1 MFDFIKNAFNGI
13 KDFIVDTIVNPVKQ
27 LFTDIKD
34 GYWFTGFID
43 FCVDSP
49 IGAIVSGIICVV
61 TIVAFAGIMAVEL
74 TGFVAIASFVV
85 GYIAM
90 YGAMFLFFYSC
101 IQQICKALGLTG
113 PVQLTDRKRARVVYA
128 QLVA

>member
-13 KDFIVDTIVNPVKQ
+13 KNFIVDTIVNPVKQ

-49 IGAIVSGIICVV
+49 IGTLVSGLICIATVV
-61 TIVAFAGIMAVEL
+61 VFAGFMTAEL
-74 TGFVAIASFVV
+74 TGFLAIAGFIV
-85 GYIAM
+85 GYIVM
-90 YGAMFLFFYSC
+90 YASMFLFFYSC
-101 IQQICKALGLTG
+101 IQQVCKALGIAG
-113 PVQLTDRKRARVVYA
+113 PAQLTARKKARAAYT

>member
-13 KDFIVDTIVNPVKQ
+13 KNFIVDTIVNPVKQ

-49 IGAIVSGIICVV
+49 IGAIVSGIICVA
-61 TIVAFAGIMAVEL
+61 TLVAFAGIMAAEL
-74 TGFVAIASFVV
+74 TGFAAVAGFVV
-85 GYIAM
+85 GYIVM
-90 YGAMFLFFYSC
+90 YGALFLFFYSC
-101 IQQICKALGLTG
+101 IQQMCKALGLTG
-113 PVQLTDRKRARVVYA
+113 PVQLANRKRAHAVYA